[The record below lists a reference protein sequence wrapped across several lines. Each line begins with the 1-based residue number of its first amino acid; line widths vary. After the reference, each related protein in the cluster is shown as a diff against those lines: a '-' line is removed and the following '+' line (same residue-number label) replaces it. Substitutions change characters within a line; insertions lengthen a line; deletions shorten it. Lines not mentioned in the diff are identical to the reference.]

1 MIRFEDF
8 KPLVRRWEVVSERF
22 LSEEEKKTLQPTF
35 KVVPSEF
42 GLSAEFTFS
51 SYGLAKNGVATHIPI
66 ANDITV
72 FEGEVFSID
81 RVKVLT
87 LKPNDG
93 EDISIYR
100 ITIDG
105 VK

>member
-8 KPLVRRWEVVSERF
+8 KPLVRRWEVVSERL
-22 LSEEEKKTLQPTF
+22 LSEDEKKALQPTF
-35 KVVPSEF
+35 KVVPGKF
-42 GLSAEFTFS
+42 GMSAEFTFS
-51 SYGLAKNGVATHIPI
+51 SYGLAKNGVATHIPMS
-66 ANDITV
+66 AATTV